1 MKFDELQISNFR
13 GIDNA
18 KLKKLEQVNL
28 IVGKNNSGKTSL
40 LEAMFLLS
48 GMSNPELLLS
58 INTFRS
64 LKLANDNDFK
74 YIFYNLNMD
83 KSIKL
88 SGKISGI
95 ERRATISP
103 YADTTRDIF
112 IKNIEDQKLFDP
124 SLIGYISFNELGQ
137 VDKSSL
143 KNEIKEIEG
152 IKITFKNNNDPEQE
166 VYISI
171 KNGRIRLSN
180 TYKEN
185 LSTRYLN
192 SQITLADKGTDL
204 SSIVKKKRINSLVDI
219 LKTIEPNLIDIQI
232 ANDNS
237 IYFDIG
243 EDELLPINVM
253 GDGIRRTLAV
263 LSSMYDMRDGVLLID
278 EIENGLHYS
287 SIKIFWRAILELA
300 KQFDVQIIATT
311 HSYEAVKALKD
322 AQLENKT
329 NKNEIALYRIEK
341 KDNKTKIIH
350 YDYEDIIISLDSD
363 YEVR

>member
-263 LSSMYDMRDGVLLID
+263 LGSMYDMRDGVLLID
-278 EIENGLHYS
+278 EIENGLHY
-287 SIKIFWRAILELA
+287 
-300 KQFDVQIIATT
+300 
-311 HSYEAVKALKD
+311 
-322 AQLENKT
+322 
-329 NKNEIALYRIEK
+329 
-341 KDNKTKIIH
+341 
-350 YDYEDIIISLDSD
+350 
-363 YEVR
+363 